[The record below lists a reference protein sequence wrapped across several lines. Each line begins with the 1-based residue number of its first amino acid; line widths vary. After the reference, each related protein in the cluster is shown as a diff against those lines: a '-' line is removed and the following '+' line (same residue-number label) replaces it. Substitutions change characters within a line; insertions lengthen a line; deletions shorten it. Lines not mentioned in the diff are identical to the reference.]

1 MSTKDLLLTNPDVS
15 LDVPFSLTPKGLE
28 ASELFDPMVRAAW
41 LYYHEG
47 LTQAEIA
54 ALLGVSRPSVANLLA
69 RAREEGVVTIS
80 LRADYLSSLTL
91 AKTFR
96 EQFGLKDVL
105 VVPTPPSADT
115 ATIHQSLGKAGA
127 LYLEKTLQ
135 GGDVLATA
143 WGAAMLEVALALS
156 GVTVDNLT
164 IAQSLGGLSTADS
177 FNPNRVASIM
187 ADKLGARVYHLYVPA
202 VVESVAV
209 RDILLRDPSIRSA
222 FEVAKAATSVML
234 GIGKVSH
241 DATVVRAGFITPI
254 QIDELKAKGA
264 VGDIAGRFFD
274 VNGKPVVTEL
284 NERII
289 ALSLEDIRTMN
300 PVIAVVGGKDK
311 VPPILGA
318 LRGGYIDVLIV
329 DERTAKDVLTL
340 DKQTLDKQTLDKQKE
355 RKP

>member
-1 MSTKDLLLTNPDVS
+1 MSMRDLLLTNRDT
-15 LDVPFSLTPKGLE
+15 LLTVPFSPEKSKGLE
-28 ASELFDPMVRAAW
+28 ASELFDPTVRAAW

-54 ALLGVSRPSVANLLA
+54 TLLRVSRPSVANLLA

-91 AKTFR
+91 AKIFK

-115 ATIHQSLGKAGA
+115 SSIHQSLGKAGA
-127 LYLEKTLQ
+127 LYLEKTLNP
-135 GGDVLATA
+135 GDVLATA

-274 VNGKPVVTEL
+274 VDGKPVVTEL

-289 ALSLEDIRTMN
+289 ALSLEDIKTMN

-311 VPPILGA
+311 VKPILGA
-318 LRGGYIDVLIV
+318 LRGGYIDVLIL

-340 DKQTLDKQTLDKQKE
+340 DKQKE
-355 RKP
+355 RK